1 MTSPDV
7 VVVGAGVA
15 GLRAAVQLAAHGARV
30 TVLESKAVLGGR
42 ATAFNDPQTG
52 ERVDNG
58 QHVMLGCYHETF
70 AFLRQIGTADRI
82 RVQPG
87 LEVDFVD
94 RAGHQSRLR
103 LPALPPP
110 MNFVAG
116 LLDWTAL
123 DWRDRIAA
131 MRMAGPIRLA
141 QSVRRAESRRQ
152 KPARIAASPGETVEE
167 WLINNGQTARVR
179 EMLWEPLALAAL
191 NQSIQEAAAP
201 PFAAVLADMFGGGPQ
216 DASLALPTWPLDQL
230 YAEPSRRFIEQ
241 RGGDVRIGSAAR
253 IHLKDGV
260 VSHVEVRGE
269 RVNTGAVVAA
279 VPWYALI
286 DLFAGDVAPLD
297 AVRKAAAATD
307 ASPIASVNLWLSR
320 RILRSPFL
328 GLPGRT
334 MQWVFDKEQVFDAP
348 FGLNARSGRASAGE
362 APRALE
368 KAASHITLVSS
379 GANAVMT
386 VDNDDLIALALRE
399 LREALPDA
407 RSAKVVRASVVR
419 ERRAT
424 YSLAPGQP
432 KRPQTATD
440 VKGLVLAGDWIETG
454 LPATIEGAALSGRR
468 AAGALS
474 AGKEHS

>member
-1 MTSPDV
+1 MISPDV

-70 AFLRQIGTADRI
+70 AFLRQIGTEDRM
-82 RVQPG
+82 RVQPS

-94 RAGHQSRLR
+94 RAGQQSRLR

-116 LLDWTAL
+116 LLDWSAL
-123 DWRDRIAA
+123 GWRDRLAA
-131 MRMAGPIRLA
+131 LRLAGPIRIA
-141 QSVRRAESRRQ
+141 QSAKRAEGRGKMPS
-152 KPARIAASPGETVEE
+152 RIAASPGETVEE
-167 WLINNGQTARVR
+167 WLINNGQTVRIR

-191 NQSIQEAAAP
+191 NQSIREAAAP
-201 PFAAVLADMFGGGPQ
+201 PFAAVLADMFGSGPR

-241 RGGDVRIGSAAR
+241 RGGEVRIGSAAR
-253 IHLKDGV
+253 IHLKDGRL
-260 VSHVEVRGE
+260 SHVEARGE
-269 RVNTGAVVAA
+269 RIDTGAVVAA
-279 VPWYALI
+279 VPWYALV

-297 AVRKAAAATD
+297 AVRKAAAATA

-320 RILRSPFL
+320 RILRAPFL

-334 MQWVFDKEQVFDAP
+334 MQWVFDKQQM
-348 FGLNARSGRASAGE
+348 
-362 APRALE
+362 LE
-368 KAASHITLVSS
+368 KDTSHITLVSS
-379 GANAVMT
+379 GANDAMT
-386 VDNDDLIALALRE
+386 LENDDLIALALRE
-399 LREALPDA
+399 LREALPES

-432 KRPQTATD
+432 ARPHTATQ
-440 VKGLVLAGDWIETG
+440 VKGLVLAGDWIDTG
-454 LPATIEGAALSGRR
+454 LPATIEGAAISGRR
-468 AAGALS
+468 AAEALL
-474 AGKEHS
+474 AGSR